1 MSWIRGQQDAP
12 ADRSIASLGRQHT
25 MASLAAAI
33 SQLIY
38 DCNPPIAY
46 DMNDTWQVDHTTGE
60 RSPTLF
66 ELLRPFWIG

>member
-1 MSWIRGQQDAP
+1 
-12 ADRSIASLGRQHT
+12 
-25 MASLAAAI
+25 MASLAAAV

-38 DCNPPIAY
+38 DRNPPIAY